1 MSMRKWR
8 VVKYLAAW
16 ILPMLAWV
24 SFTQT
29 GWMTFLPVFFAFVL
43 VPILDQIMGI
53 DSRNLEGA
61 DRALAEESKWYD
73 AVLHGTVVLQVV
85 CSIGFLWVM
94 QHSQGS
100 AIENTGRILSMGL
113 MNGVFGI
120 NVAHELGHR
129 TKALDRFLAKVLLS
143 TTLFL
148 HFYVEHNKGH
158 HKHVSTPEDPATA
171 RFNESIYAFFL
182 RTIPQSY
189 RSAWRISMKEL
200 GRRKRNF
207 WSIHNEMLVYTLV
220 HACSLIAIGLAFGT
234 VTVCYFVLAA
244 LIGILLL
251 ETVNYIEH
259 YGLVRKKV
267 SEHRYEDVQVWHSW
281 NSDFV
286 FGRVVLFELTRHSDH
301 HWQPNKPYALL
312 DSLKESHQMPAGY
325 PAMMLL
331 TFVPPLWFSVM
342 NKRIT
347 QAEHS
352 IQ

>member
-1 MSMRKWR
+1 
-8 VVKYLAAW
+8 
-16 ILPMLAWV
+16 ML
-24 SFTQT
+24 
-29 GWMTFLPVFFAFVL
+29 
-43 VPILDQIMGI
+43 I
-53 DSRNLEGA
+53 
-61 DRALAEESKWYD
+61 
-73 AVLHGTVVLQVV
+73 
-85 CSIGFLWVM
+85 
-94 QHSQGS
+94 
-100 AIENTGRILSMGL
+100 
-113 MNGVFGI
+113 
-120 NVAHELGHR
+120 
-129 TKALDRFLAKVLLS
+129 
-143 TTLFL
+143 
-148 HFYVEHNKGH
+148 
-158 HKHVSTPEDPATA
+158 
-171 RFNESIYAFFL
+171 
-182 RTIPQSY
+182 
-189 RSAWRISMKEL
+189 
-200 GRRKRNF
+200 
-207 WSIHNEMLVYTLV
+207 YTLV
-220 HACSLIAIGLAFGT
+220 HACSLIAIGLVFGT
-234 VTVCYFVLAA
+234 VTMCYFVLAA